1 MAAEAAGHPQPRRRL
16 ATAIVAVLLT
26 PLLAIA
32 LLYAFRVPGLDP
44 ITVWPF
50 SLWAGLLMTLGIVLA
65 PLLGPKRG
73 LLVVAMPLLAALL
86 VCEEPR
92 FMLKPPADAAPV
104 EAAAQRGELLR
115 LISLNCGGGNT
126 LAVKEAFALD
136 PDVILLQESPGT
148 AILSGILP
156 EGWQQ
161 VGGGDCWVLVRG
173 EVTSTEHSRD
183 LANRM
188 HVALATPSRLV
199 PPRPIAIISAHVVH
213 PSLRPEIWRS
223 SVWREA
229 EAIRRARA
237 TSVETMLREGD
248 RYGADL
254 PVILGGDFN
263 TGDHDSLL
271 RPLEQAGFTDAF
283 ASTGSGCP
291 NTIVSDFPLERIDY
305 VWADEQFRPLSARI
319 VFTPHS
325 DHRMV
330 VAELAAR

>member
-1 MAAEAAGHPQPRRRL
+1 MADAARHPRRFT
-16 ATAIVAVLLT
+16 TAIAAVLLM

-32 LLYAFRVPGLDP
+32 LLYAFRIPRLDP

-50 SLWAGLLMTLGIVLA
+50 TLWAGFFMTLGIVLA
-65 PLLGPKRG
+65 PLLGLKRG
-73 LLVVAMPLLAALL
+73 LLVVGMPLLAALL
-86 VCEEPR
+86 ICEEPR

-115 LISLNCGGGNT
+115 VISLNCGGGNT
-126 LAVKEAFALD
+126 LAVQEAFALD

-161 VGGGDCWVLVRG
+161 AGGGDCWVLVRG

-188 HVALATPSRLV
+188 HVALATPSRLA
-199 PPRPIAIISAHVVH
+199 PPRPITIISAHVVH
-213 PSLRPEIWRS
+213 PSLRPEIWRP

-229 EAIRRARA
+229 EAIREARA
-237 TSVETMLREGD
+237 TSVETMLRESD

-271 RPLEQAGFTDAF
+271 RPLEQAGLTDTF
-283 ASTGSGCP
+283 AATGSGCP
-291 NTIVSDFPLERIDY
+291 NTIVADFPLERIDY
-305 VWADEQFRPLSARI
+305 VWADGQFQPLSARV

>member
-1 MAAEAAGHPQPRRRL
+1 MVAEVTRHPRPRRRL
-16 ATAIVAVLLT
+16 ATAIVAVLLAS
-26 PLLAIA
+26 LLAIA
-32 LLYAFRVPGLDP
+32 LLYALRIPGLDP
-44 ITVWPF
+44 ITIWPF
-50 SLWAGLLMTLGIVLA
+50 TLWAGLFMTLGIVLA
-65 PLLGPKRG
+65 PLLGLKRG
-73 LLVVAMPLLAALL
+73 VLVIGMPLLAALL

-92 FMLKPPADAAPV
+92 FMLKSPADAAPV
-104 EAAAQRGELLR
+104 QAAAQRGKLLR
-115 LISLNCGGGNT
+115 VISLNCGGGNT
-126 LAVKEAFALD
+126 LAVQEAFALD

-156 EGWQQ
+156 EGWRQ

-173 EVTSTEHSRD
+173 KVTSTEHSRD

-188 HVALATPSRLV
+188 HVALATPSRLA
-199 PPRPIAIISAHVVH
+199 PPRPIAIISVHIVH
-213 PSLRPEIWRS
+213 PSLRPEIWRP

-229 EAIRRARA
+229 EAIRQARA
-237 TSVETMLREGD
+237 TRVETMLREGD
-248 RYGADL
+248 RYGEDL

-271 RPLEQAGFTDAF
+271 LPLEQAGFTDAF
-283 ASTGSGCP
+283 VATGSGCP

-305 VWADEQFRPLSARI
+305 VWANERFAPLSARI

-330 VAELAAR
+330 VAELAVR